1 MFCRDEILNI
11 QNAASYLGIQEV
23 LELCSCSVAK
33 ESPVAVR
40 DTIFTDPRSPLSPD
54 DYEPLEPLEEVE
66 EREMLR
72 KEEEKKSGVFLE
84 KAAPADDSQSSS
96 EQTPQ
101 GTEKRIRKPRTRL
114 YEDEDDFPRKESPL
128 SPRGRG
134 RGRGRPRGR
143 PRTRPLDSDKADVVV
158 MEKSPIPEST
168 VVRRGTGRPR
178 GRPRT
183 RPLLSEAVDLISTE
197 ENTTVVKD
205 EEAEMEAVQTEPSES
220 ANPQGE
226 AEEGS
231 THNTEAEN
239 KTASDVES
247 PKEATVVKRGR
258 GRPRTK
264 SLPSETDEILN
275 PEEMFTEILHKEGGV
290 RKRGRPR
297 SKPLPTEMPDSDNTE
312 GGTEQDEGP
321 DQENNQPKAS
331 SSEPLDGQQK
341 PTEKAMKI
349 RMSSRKRSLSR
360 KLRESQ
366 ASNDEN
372 DEEAAEEE
380 GSEEWEEEKD
390 IKESQNKLRPIC
402 NICGNLFSEMSSLR
416 RHMRIHKGLKPYQCQ
431 LCGRCFRQ
439 GNQLKTHLRIHTG
452 NNYTPMRIRLTFII
466 FKRY

>member
-1 MFCRDEILNI
+1 MFFRDEIPNI

-23 LELCSCSVAK
+23 LALCSSSAAR

-66 EREMLR
+66 ERVMMR
-72 KEEEKKSGVFLE
+72 KEEEKKLGEFQE
-84 KAAPADDSQSSS
+84 KAAPVDYSQSSS

-101 GTEKRIRKPRTRL
+101 SIEKRIRKPRTRL
-114 YEDEDDFPRKESPL
+114 YEDEDEFTKRESPI

-158 MEKSPIPEST
+158 VDKSPVQESV

-183 RPLLSEAVDLISTE
+183 RPLSSEAVDCVTAE

-205 EEAEMEAVQTEPSES
+205 ETENETVEVEPSES
-220 ANPQGE
+220 ANPQGDPEEVIANDGE
-226 AEEGS
+226 ADI
-231 THNTEAEN
+231 A
-239 KTASDVES
+239 KTISDVGN
-247 PKEATVVKRGR
+247 PKEAVVVKRGR

-264 SLPSETDEILN
+264 SLPSETAEILN
-275 PEEMFTEILHKEGGV
+275 PEETSTQILQKEGGT

-297 SKPLPTEMPDSDNTE
+297 SRPPPPEMPESDNTE
-312 GGTEQDEGP
+312 EGTELDEGP

-331 SSEPLDGQQK
+331 SSEPLDGQEEPSERAK
-341 PTEKAMKI
+341 KV

-360 KLRESQ
+360 KLRENQ

-372 DEEAAEEE
+372 DQDEAAEEE
-380 GSEEWEEEKD
+380 ESEDWEDEKD
-390 IKESQNKLRPIC
+390 ITGSQDKLRPIC

-452 NNYTPMRIRLTFII
+452 NFTPWRIF
-466 FKRY
+466 FF